1 MRFKAFLSTL
11 GIVCISIAIGSDH
24 NNLEKDRP
32 LRFDDAYSTAY
43 RSFEF
48 QAGFGLDTFHRSK
61 PIYNFKFE
69 IQYGFAKNKD
79 ISIGLDPYFTSES
92 GKLVGNAVDLSYFE
106 GVSREIGNNPAFG
119 YRIDAGIPISGGD
132 GAEFRVRGILT
143 KTLVH
148 YDKIH
153 LNLDYLQTTSG
164 TSSLRKPRFGAII
177 GYSNPIGYPTRFDRT
192 LLAEFGIEQGMTIG
206 SGYNSWIGIG
216 LRSQVSPTTVF
227 DFGVLA
233 DISKASGELSSP
245 LRISVGYSMNF

>member
-1 MRFKAFLSTL
+1 MNKAIATTI

-48 QAGFGLDTFHRSK
+48 QAGFGLDTFQRSK
-61 PIYNFKFE
+61 PVYNFKFE
-69 IQYGFAKNKD
+69 IQYGVAKNKD

-92 GKLVGNAVDLSYFE
+92 GKLVGNAIDLSYFE

-119 YRIDAGIPISGGD
+119 YRIDAGIPISGGE

-153 LNLDYLQTTSG
+153 LNIDYLQTTSG
-164 TSSLRKPRFGAII
+164 SSGDRRSRMGAIV

-192 LLAEFGIEQGMTIG
+192 LLAEFGIEQGMTTG
-206 SGYNSWIGIG
+206 SVYNSWIGIG
-216 LRSQVSPTTVF
+216 FRSQTSPTSVL
-227 DFGVLA
+227 DFGFQV
-233 DISKASGELSSP
+233 DMGKGSGELKSP
-245 LRISVGYSMNF
+245 LRVSVGYTRSF

>member
-1 MRFKAFLSTL
+1 MSKAAATTI
-11 GIVCISIAIGSDH
+11 GIVCISIAISSDH

-48 QAGFGLDTFHRSK
+48 QAGFGLETFRRSK
-61 PIYNFKFE
+61 PVYNFQFE
-69 IQYGFAKNKD
+69 IQYGFSKNKD

-92 GKLVGNAVDLSYFE
+92 GKLVGNAIDLSYFE

-119 YRIDAGIPISGGD
+119 YRIDAGIPISGGE

-143 KTLVH
+143 KTLIH

-153 LNLDYLQTTSG
+153 LNIDYLQTTSG
-164 TSSLRKPRFGAII
+164 LTSERKSRMGAII

-192 LLAEFGIEQGMTIG
+192 LLAEFGMEQGINIG

-216 LRSQVSPTTVF
+216 LRSRASPTTVF
-227 DFGVLA
+227 DFGLQA
-233 DISKASGELSSP
+233 DTSRASGEPSSP
-245 LRISVGYSMNF
+245 LRISFGYSINF

>member
-1 MRFKAFLSTL
+1 MNKAIATTI

-48 QAGFGLDTFHRSK
+48 QAGFGVDTFDRSK
-61 PIYNFKFE
+61 PVYNLQFE
-69 IQYGFAKNKD
+69 IQYGFAKNRD

-92 GKLVGNAVDLSYFE
+92 GKLVGNAIDLSYFE

-153 LNLDYLQTTSG
+153 LNIDYLQTTSG
-164 TSSLRKPRFGAII
+164 SSGDRKSRMGAII

-192 LLAEFGIEQGMTIG
+192 LLAEFGIEQGMTTG

-216 LRSQVSPTTVF
+216 LRNQISSTMVF
-227 DFGVLA
+227 DFGVQA
-233 DISKASGELSSP
+233 DTSRTSGEPSSP